1 MDYNITYREKDK
13 GLQVIVSYK
22 DSNGKWRQKSKQ
34 GFENS
39 RIGKRK
45 AKEAANRIVEDLTK
59 TSKILND
66 MHDLTLGE
74 LQDEFLEH
82 IELHRTVSTYS
93 SYSNA
98 LSRFNKIN
106 NVLVRELE
114 IHDVQ
119 KCVDDLVNILSTTT
133 TKTYLSIFSTM
144 LKFAYV
150 QYNIPLLN
158 LSRITMPKH
167 SKKSNSAQTA
177 LTVAEQQ
184 KALNFYK
191 ENCDKKLDY
200 YIIVLIALKAGLRIG
215 EIMGL
220 TWQDID
226 FQKGTINVDKQWKLL
241 NTKSS
246 DYGFAELKSNNSY
259 RVVPISQDTLKE
271 LSYIKSIAPIN
282 SYQRI
287 VGKPNTNYTTSC
299 IARHLKRHC
308 GITIHTLRHTYATNL
323 ISHGVDFK
331 TAAHL
336 LGHDIEQTM
345 KTYSHVTDDMLK
357 HANDVI
363 HNFL

>member
-45 AKEAANRIVEDLTK
+45 AKEEANRIVEDLAK

-74 LQDEFLEH
+74 LEEEFLIH
-82 IELHRTVSTYS
+82 IELHRTVSTHT
-93 SYSNA
+93 SYVNA
-98 LSRFNKIN
+98 LKKFKKIN
-106 NVLVRELE
+106 HIRVRELE
-114 IHDVQ
+114 VYDVQ
-119 KCVDDLVNILSTTT
+119 KCIDDLVGTLSTTT
-133 TKTYLSIFSTM
+133 SKIYLSIFSAM

-158 LSRITMPKH
+158 LNRLTMPKH
-167 SKKSNSAQTA
+167 SKNSNSAQIA
-177 LTVAEQQ
+177 LTSMEQQ
-184 KALNFYK
+184 KVLNFYK
-191 ENCDKKLDY
+191 ENSNKRLDY
-200 YIIVLIALKAGLRIG
+200 YIIVLVALKTGLRIG

-220 TWQDID
+220 TWMDID
-226 FQKGTINVDKQWKLL
+226 FKNTTISVNKQWKLL
-241 NTKSS
+241 NSKSKN
-246 DYGFAELKSNNSY
+246 YGFAELKSNNSY
-259 RVVPISQDTLKE
+259 RIVPISPDTRKE
-271 LSYIKSIAPIN
+271 LSHIKSISPIN

-287 VGKPNTNYTTSC
+287 ISKVNTNHTTSC
-299 IARHLKRHC
+299 LDRHLRRHF
-308 GITIHTLRHTYATNL
+308 GVTAHTLRHTYATNL
-323 ISHGVDFK
+323 ISHGIDFK

-363 HNFL
+363 YKFL